1 MSGNWNNTT
10 DNWNGGG
17 ADGNWNEGGFGDDTG
32 YREEIPGSVGEGGKT
47 NNNDACHNC
56 GQPGHFSRE
65 CPEPRKA
72 SGACFNCG
80 EEGHNKAECP
90 NPRVF
95 KGTCR
100 ICQAEGH
107 PAFEC
112 PDKAPDVCK
121 NCKGEGHKTKDC
133 TENRKFDQHDIP
145 DKMPE
150 EAWAILKK
158 ASDERDLEDFREIY
172 SKAVPLATFDEIE
185 KRFRADNFKIYLIG
199 LEREIGDT
207 LISVNLQGKLNCKYV
222 VGFYFSEKPHRANL
236 KSRWPRSPEENIKR
250 LADAGFPMDRQV
262 PKCDNCGGHTRRGCK
277 QEPATVER
285 VEVKCVICKEIGHR
299 ARDCIQPRIDKSGCR
314 NCGNPDHH
322 AKQCPEPRSAEG
334 VECKKCQQEE
344 GHMSKECDKPRNMD
358 NVTCRNCEKTG
369 HMSRDCPEEKDWSK
383 VQCTNC
389 KENAVT
395 NQLKVL
401 TVTMQIAMVDSM
413 EQAMAARITT
423 IKHVAGRKPQLNPQ
437 ETGMKAQPTAA
448 LVGKYAIP
456 ILAGPCKN
464 ISFPWRVK
472 YLPDLKNA
480 V

>member
-47 NNNDACHNC
+47 NNNDACHN
-56 GQPGHFSRE
+56 PGIFHASVPSLAKRLVLVSTVVKKATTRRNAQTRAFSRE
-65 CPEPRKA
+65 LAAFARRKGIRLSNVRTRPQTFA
-72 SGACFNCG
+72 KTA
-80 EEGHNKAECP
+80 KAKS
-90 NPRVF
+90 F
-95 KGTCR
+95 L
-100 ICQAEGH
+100 AE
-107 PAFEC
+107 
-112 PDKAPDVCK
+112 K
-121 NCKGEGHKTKDC
+121 GHKTKDC

-158 ASDERDLEDFREIY
+158 ASDERDLEDFREALKIY

-262 PKCDNCGGHTRRGCK
+262 PKCDNCG
-277 QEPATVER
+277 ER
-285 VEVKCVICKEIGHR
+285 
-299 ARDCIQPRIDKSGCR
+299 
-314 NCGNPDHH
+314 NPDHH

-334 VECKKCQQEE
+334 VECKKCQQA
-344 GHMSKECDKPRNMD
+344 
-358 NVTCRNCEKTG
+358 G

-389 KENAVT
+389 KEMGHTFRRCNKPAEGADSDNA
-395 NQLKVL
+395 
-401 TVTMQIAMVDSM
+401 DSYGGFYGAGYGSKNHHD
-413 EQAMAARITT
+413 QTR
-423 IKHVAGRKPQLNPQ
+423 GRK
-437 ETGMKAQPTAA
+437 ETTAQSAGNWYEGPTDGGAVLDNLA
-448 LVGKYAIP
+448 NWSPSPSHPADGGGGPIRIP
-456 ILAGPCKN
+456 VRSSP
-464 ISFPWRVK
+464 
-472 YLPDLKNA
+472 
-480 V
+480 